1 MGKVLLVAHWDWV
14 LYNFRLP
21 LAKALRE
28 HGYDV
33 TFVCPFGEY
42 VDKLM
47 AEGFR
52 CIHWSVIRRSVN
64 PIREIKAL
72 LHLAHIY
79 YRERPEL
86 VHHFTVKPNL
96 LGSLAARLVARRK
109 QGVRLKVINTF
120 MGLGF
125 LFSEDPIARLLRT
138 ATLPIFRL
146 GQNAP
151 AVWTVCLNFEDMER
165 LTQFRLA
172 IPSRTF
178 VIVSDGVD
186 IHKFSPNG
194 QSDTS
199 HREHTPIV
207 LMAAR
212 LLWDK
217 GVKEFV
223 EVAQLLKERNVNA
236 EFWLA
241 GKPDDGNPMAVP
253 EELLRSWH
261 EQGVIKWLGHCDNMP
276 ELLRQVDIAV
286 LPSYHE
292 GVPRFLLEAAATG
305 LPLVATDIEGC
316 RMVVRDRLN
325 GYLVPTRNAKALADA
340 IEQLVRNPE
349 LRMRM
354 GKASRGIAV
363 KEFDERKILKQWLDL
378 YEKILRERI
387 SP

>member
-1 MGKVLLVAHWDWV
+1 MVKVLLVAHWDWV

-21 LAKALRE
+21 LARALRE

-42 VDKLM
+42 VDKLKE
-47 AEGFR
+47 AGFK
-52 CIHWSVIRRSVN
+52 CIHWSVVRRSVN
-64 PIREIKAL
+64 PLREIKAL
-72 LHLAHIY
+72 FHLAYIY
-79 YRERPEL
+79 CQEKPDL

-109 QGVRLKVINTF
+109 QRNKLKVINTF

-125 LFSEDPIARLLRT
+125 LFSNYPTARFLRVV
-138 ATLPIFRL
+138 TLPLFRF
-146 GQNAP
+146 GQNNYT
-151 AVWTVCLNFEDMER
+151 VWTVCLNFEDKER
-165 LTQFRLA
+165 LIQMGLA
-172 IPSRTF
+172 APSRTF
-178 VIVSDGVD
+178 VIMSSGVD
-186 IHKFSPNG
+186 VRQFYPNG
-194 QSDTS
+194 QFDIS
-199 HREHTPIV
+199 HRRHIPTI

-223 EVAQLLKERNVNA
+223 EASMLLKERNVKA

-241 GKPDDGNPMAVP
+241 GKPDDGNPMSVP
-253 EELLRSWH
+253 EKFLQRWH
-261 EQGVIKWLGHCDNMP
+261 EEGIIKWLGHCDNMLK
-276 ELLRQVDIAV
+276 LLRQVDIAV
-286 LPSYHE
+286 LPSHHE

-316 RMVVRDRLN
+316 RMVVRDGIN
-325 GYLVPTRNAKALADA
+325 GYLVPTRDAQALASA

-349 LRMRM
+349 LRIKM
-354 GKASRGIAV
+354 GKASREIAV

-378 YEKILRERI
+378 YEKIL
-387 SP
+387 SL